1 MKYSAVG
8 RRSFVLAAALAP
20 AIIGKAHAATAK
32 LKLSSSLA
40 NDAKYANGRVQ
51 ETPTP

>member
-1 MKYSAVG
+1 MRHSVG
-8 RRSFVLAAALAP
+8 RRSFVLGAALAP